1 MTERGTLTD
10 PLLDDFDL
18 DYEGRRVVAIGG
30 GHGLA
35 QALQAVGDYAG
46 DITAV
51 VAVADDGGSSGRLAP
66 ALGIP
71 PPGDIRRALLALSPV
86 PSRWR
91 DLMEYRFES
100 GDVAG
105 HSLGNLIIAALADQM
120 GDFEGALLAA
130 GRMLGARGEV
140 VPAASCR
147 MELEAVVDGEV
158 VRGQVAVARA
168 RGALTELRVLP
179 GDAVASRSALD
190 AIAAAD
196 QIVLGPGSLF
206 TSVCAVLAVPGI
218 AAAVGKAA
226 AQVVYVCNLI
236 TQDGE
241 TLGMDAADHV
251 RALLRHGGI
260 ECPAVVVAHDGAL
273 EIPESVEAVALDQGE
288 IEALGARVET
298 GDLADPFAEWPQHAP
313 ARLGAVLRR
322 LA

>member
-1 MTERGTLTD
+1 MTERVTLTD
-10 PLLDDFDL
+10 PLLEEIELDF
-18 DYEGRRVVAIGG
+18 EGHRVVALGG

-35 QALQAVGDYAG
+35 QALQAVQDYAG
-46 DITAV
+46 EITAV

-71 PPGDIRRALLALSPV
+71 PPGDLRRALLALSPV

-91 DLMEYRFES
+91 NLMEHRFEH
-100 GDVAG
+100 GDVGG
-105 HSLGNLIIAALADQM
+105 HSLGNLIIAALTEQM
-120 GDFEGALLAA
+120 GDFEGALQVV

-140 VPAASCR
+140 IPAASCR

-158 VRGQVAVARA
+158 IRGQVALSRA
-168 RGALTELRVLP
+168 RGELTELRVLP
-179 GDAVASRSALD
+179 DAAVASRAALE
-190 AIAAAD
+190 AIRTAD

-218 AAAVGKAA
+218 AAALEASP

-241 TLGMDAADHV
+241 SLGLDAASHL
-251 RALLRHGGI
+251 RALMDHGGI
-260 ECPAVVVAHDGAL
+260 SCPDVVVAHDGPL
-273 EIPESVEAVALDQGE
+273 EVPQTVEAVGIDREA
-288 IEALGARVET
+288 IAALGARIET
-298 GDLADPFAEWPQHAP
+298 GDLADPAAAWPQHDP
-313 ARLGAVLRR
+313 ARLGAILRR